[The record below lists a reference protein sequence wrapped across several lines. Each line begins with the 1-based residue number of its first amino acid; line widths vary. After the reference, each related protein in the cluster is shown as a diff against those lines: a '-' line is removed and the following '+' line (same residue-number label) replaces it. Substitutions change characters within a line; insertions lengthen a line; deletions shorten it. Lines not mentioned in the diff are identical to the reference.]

1 MTDQQKRVNALI
13 ERIEKHQAALRLR
26 DYPFA
31 ARYQRYLG
39 SGKTWTDRLRARQ
52 WSELDTRLDKWEKK
66 LNEFVAE
73 IETGSTVDDFVET
86 LPIVRYVAD
95 CYQLLA
101 GQRND
106 RRCVLI
112 IGPTGVGKT
121 VALHRLHGQ
130 YPQHTIYMRFWP
142 GMNGSLPLIA
152 RTFARA
158 LGCTEEA
165 SGAKTFDN
173 VLTAL
178 RGSPV
183 TVIVED
189 IHEGGVLALKLVK
202 TAIDESKAKF
212 ILSTYPTAYRR
223 LVNGGTEAMSEA
235 QQLLGRSIKPIN
247 QQWIKGLTASD
258 ISAFLAGSAELPKDI
273 ADNCARNI
281 VAAVRASGNLRV
293 LADALA
299 DARLNADDAGED
311 LSVEYIE
318 AAVAELCK
326 KADAEEAK

>member
-13 ERIEKHQAALRLR
+13 ERIEKHQAALRLK
-26 DYPFA
+26 DYPFS
-31 ARYQRYLG
+31 ARYQRFLG
-39 SGKTWTDRLRARQ
+39 SGKTWTDRLRARN
-52 WSELDTRLDKWEKK
+52 WTDLGARLDKWEKK

-73 IETGSTVDDFVET
+73 IETGSSVEDFIET

-112 IGPTGVGKT
+112 IGPTGVGKS
-121 VALHRLHGQ
+121 VALQRLHAQ
-130 YPQHTIYMRFWP
+130 YPQQTIYMRFWP

-183 TVIVED
+183 TVIVE
-189 IHEGGVLALKLVK
+189 EPSFELA
-202 TAIDESKAKF
+202 
-212 ILSTYPTAYRR
+212 
-223 LVNGGTEAMSEA
+223 
-235 QQLLGRSIKPIN
+235 
-247 QQWIKGLTASD
+247 
-258 ISAFLAGSAELPKDI
+258 
-273 ADNCARNI
+273 
-281 VAAVRASGNLRV
+281 
-293 LADALA
+293 
-299 DARLNADDAGED
+299 ED
-311 LSVEYIE
+311 M
-318 AAVAELCK
+318 
-326 KADAEEAK
+326 